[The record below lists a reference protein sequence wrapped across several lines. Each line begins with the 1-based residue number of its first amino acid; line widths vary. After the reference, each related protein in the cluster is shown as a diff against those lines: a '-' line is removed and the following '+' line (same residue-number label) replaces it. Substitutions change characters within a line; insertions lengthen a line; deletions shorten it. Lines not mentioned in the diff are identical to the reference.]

1 MEPSRGLQSP
11 PPTMTYIQRWTRI
24 KLASIKVTSWPQGQ
38 VALHMW
44 DQILSWMKATTQE
57 LWGFLSM
64 IIFKRSA
71 ILLINNTKRDGS
83 WPSPRGVLTKAHLCF
98 GLQAQET
105 YSLRINS
112 NFLHCLRRLS
122 IVRHLDGVMI
132 FNTHSRGG
140 IHRRATLT
148 IFFGRDP
155 LMKSN
160 LMIDL

>member
-1 MEPSRGLQSP
+1 MEPSKGLQSP
-11 PPTMTYIQRWTRI
+11 PPTMTSIRRWTRI
-24 KLASIKVTSWPQGQ
+24 KLASIKVTSWRQGQ
-38 VALHMW
+38 VDLHMW
-44 DQILSWMKATTQE
+44 GQILSWMKATTQE
-57 LWGFLSM
+57 LSGFLSM
-64 IIFKRSA
+64 IIFARSA
-71 ILLINNTKRDGS
+71 ILQINSTKRDGS
-83 WPSPRGVLTKAHLCF
+83 WASPLGELTKAHWCF

-140 IHRRATLT
+140 TRRRATLI
-148 IFFGRDP
+148 IFFGRDH